1 MLVVLD
7 RTEVICESEG
17 KKPDVLHR
25 SKEQKYFFDRIFDH
39 KANQEM
45 VYKNTCS
52 HLIESVVRG
61 YNATVFAYGTT
72 GSGKTYTMVGTQEQ
86 PGIMVLT
93 LTDMFNYIKKDTEK
107 EYEIKV
113 SYVEIYNE
121 FIRDLLVP
129 KSKDI
134 FLDLREDPIK
144 GIAISGVTEYVVKDT
159 KEIMSLL

>member
-1 MLVVLD
+1 
-7 RTEVICESEG
+7 
-17 KKPDVLHR
+17 
-25 SKEQKYFFDRIFDH
+25 
-39 KANQEM
+39 
-45 VYKNTCS
+45 
-52 HLIESVVRG
+52 
-61 YNATVFAYGTT
+61 
-72 GSGKTYTMVGTQEQ
+72 
-86 PGIMVLT
+86 MVLT

-107 EYEIKV
+107 QYEIKV

-144 GIAISGVTEYVVKDT
+144 GISISGVTEYVVNDT